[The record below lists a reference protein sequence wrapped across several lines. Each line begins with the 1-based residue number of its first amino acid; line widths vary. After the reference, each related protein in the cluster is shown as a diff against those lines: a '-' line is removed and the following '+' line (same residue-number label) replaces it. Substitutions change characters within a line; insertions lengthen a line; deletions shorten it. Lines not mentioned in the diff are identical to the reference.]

1 MQFKDYKFTEKE
13 KIVLYICI
21 TIILTGFLL
30 AGAISNIKQ
39 GPRVVSVRGLAEKIV
54 TADLALWPIKASATA
69 NSLTEI
75 YTQISATQKNIID
88 FLKKKG
94 FTDAEININQPLI
107 TDRQAQLYYEN
118 NNVNN
123 QRYIAEIGIL
133 LKTHDINKVKKSSQE
148 IGELVGKG
156 VSLSSTNVEYVYTK
170 LNSIKPEMI
179 EEATKEARK
188 AAEKFA
194 KNSHSWI
201 GSIKYASQGLFTIE
215 PEHFYTQDQQKIRV
229 VTDIEYYLR

>member
-1 MQFKDYKFTEKE
+1 MFKDYKFSEKE

-21 TIILTGFLL
+21 TIFITGFLL
-30 AGAISNIKQ
+30 AGAIGNVKQ
-39 GPRVVSVRGLAEKIV
+39 GPRFVSVRGLAEKTV

-69 NSLTEI
+69 NSLAEI
-75 YTQISATQKNIID
+75 YSQISATQKNIIK
-88 FLKKKG
+88 FLKDKG
-94 FTDAEININQPLI
+94 FTDEEININQPLI

-118 NNVNN
+118 NGNN

-170 LNSIKPEMI
+170 LNSIKPAMI

-188 AAEKFA
+188 AADKFA
-194 KNSHSWI
+194 QNSRSWI
-201 GSIKYASQGLFTIE
+201 GGIKYASQGLFTIE